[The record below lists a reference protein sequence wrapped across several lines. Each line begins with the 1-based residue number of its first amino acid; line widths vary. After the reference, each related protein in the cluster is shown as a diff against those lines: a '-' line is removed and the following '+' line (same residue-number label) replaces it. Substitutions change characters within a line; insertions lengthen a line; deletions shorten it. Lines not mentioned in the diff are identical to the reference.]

1 MIIKSFELDRTS
13 LEKYQFFL
21 FYGENN
27 GHKEEIIQK
36 IVQKMKTQKTTYF
49 ENEILSN
56 SDVFFNSLSS
66 KSFFETDKLIIVS
79 KVTDKFKSII
89 DEIFEKNFKDITIIL
104 NAYEL
109 NKKSKLRNFFEKEK
123 SLICTPFYQD
133 NYQTLARLASDF
145 FQKKQVSVSREIIN
159 LIVERSNG
167 SRHHLNNEIFKI
179 DNYLLNKKKIT
190 LDVVRKLTNLSEN
203 YNVTELVDNCLAK
216 NKSKINKIMNEN
228 NFSNDET
235 IMIIRTFLSKT
246 KRLYLI
252 KKELEKGVN
261 LESVIMNF
269 RPPIFWKDKELVKQQ
284 IKLWSYENI
293 QNLITEISD
302 TEFNIKKNIAN
313 SLNILQDFIYTQSEI
328 ASN

>member
-1 MIIKSFELDRTS
+1 MIIKSFELNRTS
-13 LEKYQFFL
+13 LEKYNFFL

-27 GHKEEIIQK
+27 GYKEEIIQK
-36 IVQKMKTQKTTYF
+36 IVQKIKIEKMTYF

-56 SDVFFNSLSS
+56 SEVFFNSLIS
-66 KSFFETDKLIIVS
+66 KSFFETEKLIVVS
-79 KVTDKFKSII
+79 KVTDKFKNII
-89 DEIFEKNFKDITIIL
+89 DEIFEKNIKDITIIL
-104 NAYEL
+104 NADEL
-109 NKKSKLRNFFEKEK
+109 NKKSKLRSLFEKEK
-123 SLICTPFYQD
+123 NLICTPFYQD
-133 NYQTLARLASDF
+133 NYQTLSRLASDF
-145 FQKKQVSVSREIIN
+145 FQRKQVSVSREIIN

-167 SRHHLNNEIFKI
+167 SRQHLNNEIFKI
-179 DNYLLNKKKIT
+179 DNYLLDKKKIT
-190 LDVVRKLTNLSEN
+190 LEVVQKLTNLSEN

-228 NFSNDET
+228 NFSSDET

-252 KKELEKGVN
+252 KKEVEKGIN
-261 LESVIMNF
+261 LENVIINYK
-269 RPPIFWKDKELVKQQ
+269 PPIFWKDKELVKQQ

-293 QNLITEISD
+293 QNLISEISD

-328 ASN
+328 ISN

>member
-1 MIIKSFELDRTS
+1 MIIKSFELNKTS
-13 LEKYQFFL
+13 LEKYNFFL

-36 IVQKMKTQKTTYF
+36 IVQKKKIEKTTYF

-56 SDVFFNSLSS
+56 SEVFFNSLTS
-66 KSFFETDKLIIVS
+66 KSFFETEKLIIVS
-79 KVTDKFKSII
+79 KVTDKFKNIT
-89 DEIFEKNFKDITIIL
+89 DEVLEKNIKDITIIL
-104 NAYEL
+104 NADEL

-123 SLICTPFYQD
+123 NLICTPFYQD
-133 NYQTLARLASDF
+133 NYQTLSRLASDF
-145 FQKKQVSVSREIIN
+145 FQKKQVSISREIIN

-179 DNYLLNKKKIT
+179 DNYLLDKKKIT
-190 LDVVRKLTNLSEN
+190 LDVVQKLTNLSEN

-235 IMIIRTFLSKT
+235 IIIIRTFLSKA

-252 KKELEKGVN
+252 KKELEKGIN
-261 LESVIMNF
+261 LENAIINF

-284 IKLWSYENI
+284 IKSWSYENI
-293 QNLITEISD
+293 QNLVTVISD
-302 TEFNIKKNIAN
+302 TEFNIKKNMAN

>member
-1 MIIKSFELDRTS
+1 MIIKSFELNRTS
-13 LEKYQFFL
+13 LEKYNFFL

-27 GHKEEIIQK
+27 GYKEEIIQK
-36 IVQKMKTQKTTYF
+36 IVQKIKIEKITYF
-49 ENEILSN
+49 ENEILPS
-56 SDVFFNSLSS
+56 SEVFFNSLTS
-66 KSFFETDKLIIVS
+66 KSFFETEKLIVVN
-79 KVTDKFKSII
+79 KVTDKFKNII
-89 DEIFEKNFKDITIIL
+89 DEILEKNIKDITIIL
-104 NAYEL
+104 DADEL
-109 NKKSKLRNFFEKEK
+109 SKKSKLRNFFEKEK
-123 SLICTPFYQD
+123 SLVCTPFYQD

-167 SRHHLNNEIFKI
+167 SRQHLNNEIFKI
-179 DNYLLNKKKIT
+179 DNYLLDKKKIT
-190 LDVVRKLTNLSEN
+190 LDVVQKLTNLSEN

-216 NKSKINKIMNEN
+216 NKNKINKIMNEN

-252 KKELEKGVN
+252 KKELEKGIN
-261 LESVIMNF
+261 LENVIINF
-269 RPPIFWKDKELVKQQ
+269 KPPIIWKDKELVKQQ
-284 IKLWSYENI
+284 VKLWSYENI

-328 ASN
+328 VSN

>member
-1 MIIKSFELDRTS
+1 MIIKSFEVDRS
-13 LEKYQFFL
+13 NLEKYNFFL
-21 FYGENN
+21 FYGENS

-36 IVQKMKTQKTTYF
+36 IVQKIKIEKMTYF

-56 SDVFFNSLSS
+56 SEIFFNSLTS
-66 KSFFETDKLIIVS
+66 KSFFETDKLIVIS
-79 KVTDKFKSII
+79 KVTDKFKNII
-89 DEIFEKNFKDITIIL
+89 DEIFEKKIKDITIIL
-104 NAYEL
+104 NADEL
-109 NKKSKLRNFFEKEK
+109 SKKSKLRSFFEKEK

-179 DNYLLNKKKIT
+179 DNYLLDKKKIS
-190 LDVVRKLTNLSEN
+190 LDVIRKLTNLSEN

-216 NKSKINKIMNEN
+216 NKGKINKIMNEN

-252 KKELEKGVN
+252 KKELEKGID
-261 LESVIMNF
+261 LENIIINY

-293 QNLITEISD
+293 QNLISEISD
-302 TEFNIKKNIAN
+302 TELNIKKNITN
-313 SLNILQDFIYTQSEI
+313 SLNILRDFIYTQSEI
-328 ASN
+328 VSS

>member
-1 MIIKSFELDRTS
+1 MIIKSFELNRTS
-13 LEKYQFFL
+13 LEKYNFFL

-36 IVQKMKTQKTTYF
+36 IVQKIKIEKMTYF

-56 SDVFFNSLSS
+56 SEVFFNSLIS
-66 KSFFETDKLIIVS
+66 KSFFETEKLIIVS
-79 KVTDKFKSII
+79 KVTDKFKNII
-89 DEIFEKNFKDITIIL
+89 DEIFEKNIKDITIIL
-104 NAYEL
+104 NADEL
-109 NKKSKLRNFFEKEK
+109 NKKSKLRSFFEKEK
-123 SLICTPFYQD
+123 DLICTPFYQD
-133 NYQTLARLASDF
+133 NYQTLAKLASDF

-167 SRHHLNNEIFKI
+167 SRQHLNNEIFKI
-179 DNYLLNKKKIT
+179 DNYLLDKKKIT
-190 LDVVRKLTNLSEN
+190 LDVVQKLTNLSEN

-216 NKSKINKIMNEN
+216 NKNKINKIMNEN

-252 KKELEKGVN
+252 KKELEKGIN
-261 LESVIMNF
+261 LENVIINF
-269 RPPIFWKDKELVKQQ
+269 KPPIFWKDKELVKQQ

-328 ASN
+328 VSN

>member
-1 MIIKSFELDRTS
+1 MIIKSFELNRTS
-13 LEKYQFFL
+13 LEKYNFFL

-27 GHKEEIIQK
+27 GYKEEIIQK
-36 IVQKMKTQKTTYF
+36 IVQKIKIEKMTYF

-56 SDVFFNSLSS
+56 SEVFFNSLIS
-66 KSFFETDKLIIVS
+66 KSFFETEKLIIVS
-79 KVTDKFKSII
+79 KVTDKFKNII
-89 DEIFEKNFKDITIIL
+89 DEIFEKNIKDITIIL
-104 NAYEL
+104 NADEL
-109 NKKSKLRNFFEKEK
+109 NKKSKLRSFFEKEK
-123 SLICTPFYQD
+123 DLICTPFYQD
-133 NYQTLARLASDF
+133 NYQTLAKLASDF

-167 SRHHLNNEIFKI
+167 SRQHLNNEIFKI
-179 DNYLLNKKKIT
+179 DNYLLDKKKIT
-190 LDVVRKLTNLSEN
+190 LDVVQKLTNLSEN

-252 KKELEKGVN
+252 KKELEKGIN
-261 LESVIMNF
+261 LENVIINF
-269 RPPIFWKDKELVKQQ
+269 KPPIFWKDKELVKQQ

-328 ASN
+328 VSN

>member
-1 MIIKSFELDRTS
+1 MIIKSFELDRS
-13 LEKYQFFL
+13 NLEKYNFFL
-21 FYGENN
+21 FYGENS

-36 IVQKMKTQKTTYF
+36 IVQKIKIEKMTYF

-56 SDVFFNSLSS
+56 SEIFFNSLTS
-66 KSFFETDKLIIVS
+66 KSFFETDKLIVIS
-79 KVTDKFKSII
+79 KVTDKFKNII
-89 DEIFEKNFKDITIIL
+89 DEIFEKKIKDITIIL
-104 NAYEL
+104 NADEL
-109 NKKSKLRNFFEKEK
+109 SKKSKLRSFFEKEK

-179 DNYLLNKKKIT
+179 DNYLLDKKKIS
-190 LDVVRKLTNLSEN
+190 LDVIRKLTNLSEN

-216 NKSKINKIMNEN
+216 NKGKINKIMNEN

-252 KKELEKGVN
+252 KKELEKGID
-261 LESVIMNF
+261 LENIIINY

-293 QNLITEISD
+293 QNLITEISE

-328 ASN
+328 VSN

>member
-1 MIIKSFELDRTS
+1 MIIKSFELNRTN
-13 LEKYQFFL
+13 LEKYNFFL

-36 IVQKMKTQKTTYF
+36 IVQEIKIEKRTYF

-56 SDVFFNSLSS
+56 SEVFFNSLIS
-66 KSFFETDKLIIVS
+66 KSFFETEKLIIVS
-79 KVTDKFKSII
+79 KVTDKFKNII
-89 DEIFEKNFKDITIIL
+89 DEIFDKNINDIKIIL
-104 NAYEL
+104 NADEL
-109 NKKSKLRNFFEKEK
+109 NKKSKLRSLFEKEK

-133 NYQTLARLASDF
+133 NYQTLSRKASDF

-179 DNYLLNKKKIT
+179 DNYLLDKKKIT
-190 LDVVRKLTNLSEN
+190 LDAVRKLTNLSEN

-252 KKELEKGVN
+252 KKELKKGIN
-261 LESVIMNF
+261 IENAIINF

-284 IKLWSYENI
+284 IKSWSYENI
-293 QNLITEISD
+293 QNLITVISD
-302 TEFNIKKNIAN
+302 TEFNIKKNMAN

-328 ASN
+328 VSN

>member
-1 MIIKSFELDRTS
+1 MIIKSFELNRTS
-13 LEKYQFFL
+13 LEKYNFFL

-36 IVQKMKTQKTTYF
+36 IVQEIKIEKRTYF

-56 SDVFFNSLSS
+56 SEVFFNSLIS
-66 KSFFETDKLIIVS
+66 KSFFETEKLIIVS
-79 KVTDKFKSII
+79 KVTDKFKNII
-89 DEIFEKNFKDITIIL
+89 DEIFDKNINDIKIIL
-104 NAYEL
+104 NADEL
-109 NKKSKLRNFFEKEK
+109 NKKSKLRSLFEKEK

-133 NYQTLARLASDF
+133 NYQTLSRKASDF

-179 DNYLLNKKKIT
+179 DNYLLDKKKIT
-190 LDVVRKLTNLSEN
+190 LDAVRKLTNLSEN

-252 KKELEKGVN
+252 KKELKKGIN
-261 LESVIMNF
+261 IENAIINF

-284 IKLWSYENI
+284 IKSWSYENI
-293 QNLITEISD
+293 QNLITVISD
-302 TEFNIKKNIAN
+302 TEFNIKKNMAN

-328 ASN
+328 VSN

>member
-13 LEKYQFFL
+13 LEKYHFFL

-27 GHKEEIIQK
+27 GHKEEIIKKIAQK
-36 IVQKMKTQKTTYF
+36 VKIEKTTYF
-49 ENEILSN
+49 ENEILSD

-66 KSFFETDKLIIVS
+66 KSFFETEKLIVVS
-79 KVTDKFKSII
+79 KVTDKFKGII

-104 NAYEL
+104 NADEL
-109 NKKSKLRNFFEKEK
+109 SKKSKLRSFFEKEK
-123 SLICTPFYQD
+123 SLICTPFYKD

-145 FQKKQVSVSREIIN
+145 FQKKQVSASREIIN

-190 LDVVRKLTNLSEN
+190 LDVIRKLTNLSEN

-216 NKSKINKIMNEN
+216 NKNKISKIMNEN

-328 ASN
+328 VSN

>member
-1 MIIKSFELDRTS
+1 MIIKSFELNRTN
-13 LEKYQFFL
+13 LEKYNFFL

-36 IVQKMKTQKTTYF
+36 IVQEIKIEKRTYF

-56 SDVFFNSLSS
+56 SEVFFNSLIS
-66 KSFFETDKLIIVS
+66 KSFFETEKLIIVS
-79 KVTDKFKSII
+79 KVTDKFKNII
-89 DEIFEKNFKDITIIL
+89 DEIFDKNINDIKIIL
-104 NAYEL
+104 NADEL
-109 NKKSKLRNFFEKEK
+109 NKKSKLRSLFEKEK

-133 NYQTLARLASDF
+133 NYQTLSRKASDF

-179 DNYLLNKKKIT
+179 DNYLLDKKKIT
-190 LDVVRKLTNLSEN
+190 LDAVRKLTNLSEN

-252 KKELEKGVN
+252 KKELEKGIN
-261 LESVIMNF
+261 LENVIINF
-269 RPPIFWKDKELVKQQ
+269 KPPIFWKDKELVKQQ
-284 IKLWSYENI
+284 VKLWSYENI
-293 QNLITEISD
+293 QNLITVISD
-302 TEFNIKKNIAN
+302 TEFSIKKNIAN

-328 ASN
+328 VSN